1 MLKIS
6 LRKLQRRVQELEEE
20 NCNLQAALNQI
31 NSISDVAVE
40 DDEPTHETRM
50 ANGLGSLFRRQDK
63 SKSTAGRERRYTM
76 SALGKYDEDDN
87 VYPVRDFIATTKTAA
102 LMEFKRYLRET
113 GREPRDYKLIA
124 ELV

>member
-1 MLKIS
+1 MPKIS

-40 DDEPTHETRM
+40 DDEQTHETRV
-50 ANGLGSLFRRQDK
+50 ANGLGNLFGRK
-63 SKSTAGRERRYTM
+63 SKSSGKAGRERRFTM
-76 SALGKYDEDDN
+76 SAFGKHDEDDN

-113 GREPRDYKLIA
+113 GRDPRDYELIA